1 MENPWAENQK
11 LGDCDKKEHLDVI
24 TNAEGKFAQCM
35 PIIGVNGY
43 NNCPPPPK
51 FDTTKLDSFA
61 VDLKDHGKTR
71 ACVVECS
78 NAARGDCPKNSTC
91 MDAPEIFQSERVKKI
106 CYYKQPKPVMENPW
120 DGDKKNGDCDKLEH
134 LDVQTNASGKF
145 AQCMPIIGATG
156 YNQCPPPPKFDTTML
171 NAFAVD
177 LKDLGIKACV
187 VECSVA
193 SEGDCPKHSA
203 CMDAPEIF
211 KSANVKK
218 IC

>member
-1 MENPWAENQK
+1 MTRFLSTDAPVMENPWAENQK

-51 FDTTKLDSFA
+51 FATTKLDS
-61 VDLKDHGKTR
+61 
-71 ACVVECS
+71 
-78 NAARGDCPKNSTC
+78 
-91 MDAPEIFQSERVKKI
+91 
-106 CYYKQPKPVMENPW
+106 
-120 DGDKKNGDCDKLEH
+120 
-134 LDVQTNASGKF
+134 
-145 AQCMPIIGATG
+145 
-156 YNQCPPPPKFDTTML
+156 
-171 NAFAVD
+171 FAVD